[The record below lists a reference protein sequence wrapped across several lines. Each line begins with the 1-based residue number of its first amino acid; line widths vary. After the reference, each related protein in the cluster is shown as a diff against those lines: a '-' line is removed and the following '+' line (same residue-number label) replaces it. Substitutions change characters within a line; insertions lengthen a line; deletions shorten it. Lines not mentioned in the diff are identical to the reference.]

1 LQHKK
6 VILIGGSAGSLPVL
20 FRLLRE
26 LPASF
31 SAAIVIVLHRL
42 AGHRSS
48 LESLLQKE
56 CSLSVKEVSQF
67 DQLQAGVVH
76 LTPADY
82 HLLVDA
88 NGRLELDFSEKV
100 QYSRPSIDVSLF
112 SFARAYGP
120 QLIAVMLSGANSD
133 GADGSYEVKQRG
145 GKLIVQSPDEAEVST
160 MPKAVIEANIDVDAV
175 AMSTELKETLFKYLN
190 HEAN

>member
-1 LQHKK
+1 MQPNK

-20 FRLLRE
+20 FRLLKE

-31 SAAIVIVLHRL
+31 NASLVIVLHRL
-42 AGHRSS
+42 AGPRSP
-48 LESLLQKE
+48 LEGLLQKE
-56 CSLSVKEVSQF
+56 CKLTVKEVSQF
-67 DQLQAGVVH
+67 DQLEAGVIH

-100 QYSRPSIDVSLF
+100 QFSRPSIDVSLF
-112 SFARAYGP
+112 SFARAFGP
-120 QLIAVMLSGANSD
+120 RLISVMLSGANSD

-145 GKLIVQSPDEAEVST
+145 GKLIVQAPDDAEVST
-160 MPKAVIEANIDVDAV
+160 MPKAVIETNPNVDAV
-175 AMSTELKETLFKYLN
+175 VKSTELKEILHKYLT
-190 HEAN
+190 HEA